1 MNIKGIIKR
10 ITNRVMGDF
19 LLRQMEKKSS
29 LNLYGI
35 EVEVKPDV
43 FNPRFFTS
51 SKLLIEQVE
60 RLSNVKGKS
69 SLELGCGAGVATIL
83 AAKKGMQAYASDINP
98 EAVSGLLENAT
109 KNGVEVCVYVSDLFN
124 DIPEQS
130 FDYLLINPPFYPK
143 NPIEV
148 KDNRWFCG
156 ADFEY
161 FKSLFPALES
171 YTNAESIVWMTLSDD
186 CELQVIQDIAKSTG
200 WEFHLSETRKQIME
214 ANYLFQLKRIN

>member
-1 MNIKGIIKR
+1 
-10 ITNRVMGDF
+10 MGGF

-60 RLSNVKGKS
+60 KLNNVKGKS
-69 SLELGCGAGVATIL
+69 SLELGCGSGVATIL
-83 AAKKGMQAYASDINP
+83 AAKKGMQAYASDINS
-98 EAVSGLLENAT
+98 EAVNGLLENAS
-109 KNGVEVCVYVSDLFN
+109 KNGVEVSLFVSDLFN
-124 DIPEQS
+124 DIPQQT

-143 NPIEV
+143 DPTEI

-161 FKSLFPALES
+161 FKRLFPALER
-171 YTNAESIVWMTLSDD
+171 YINADSTVWMTLSDD
-186 CELQVIQDIAKSTG
+186 CELQVIQDIAKSAG
-200 WEFHLSETRKQIME
+200 WEFDLKETRKQLME
-214 ANYLFQLKRIN
+214 INYLFQLKRIN